1 MDNTFI
7 YYIMG
12 GAAGAFVIIILL
24 YYVLSKKM
32 QTSEYKKIQRL
43 QQGTKEKKF
52 SSEVLFQKL
61 YLTYIKIPFI
71 KRYVLKIRR
80 RLEII
85 NIDDEYNTRKGTA
98 KILTKTFAIVIPVM
112 LVTII
117 ITSGNYLLMSILL
130 LFELFMIDTFIDGS
144 VDKIDNN
151 ILKEQIDFFSE
162 IRHAY
167 HEYNMVEEAIYQVSQ
182 DDEKD
187 ISRQGEKIYE
197 ILISDDPETELEKY
211 YDIAPNNFL
220 KEFAGVSYLTKEF
233 GDRKVDGASLYL
245 KNVNNITQEMQL
257 EILKRD
263 KLNYVFQSLSV
274 ISIAPVLLLEP
285 LKNWAISNFSFTA
298 SWYNG
303 KPGMIVQI
311 LIILITFLSYILVRK
326 LKDNGS
332 TAMNTKNTENP
343 WQAKLYKNKIIKKFV
358 DLFIPKQGTKECRK
372 VQQMLKDAASPQKM
386 EWLYIN
392 RICLAVVTFLASL
405 IIFTQLHQVAIN
417 YIYTEPT
424 TDYDIIGG
432 LSEKDEKKAMEITKQ
447 DNVFLDK
454 FKGKLNTTES
464 QIKSAVAKSKY
475 YKDAE
480 DTEIETAAKRIYD
493 KLQIVNSE
501 YMKWFE
507 LLLAFV
513 FAIIGYMAPIGILMF
528 QVKMRQLEME
538 DEVMQFQTII
548 LMLMRI
554 ERVNVEIIL
563 EWLERYSNIFR
574 PSITKCVNNYEAGA
588 WEALEAMKE
597 EITYLPLIRIIES
610 LQAAVEKI
618 PIKDAFDELDSER
631 DYYQEKRK
639 ESNDRLIKRKG
650 MIGKA
655 IGFAP
660 MVSMFVG
667 YLIIPLVFI
676 GLTSMSSS
684 FQTMTASGAT
694 ATGGTAPK

>member
-1 MDNTFI
+1 MDNQII

-12 GAAGAFVIIILL
+12 GAGAAFVIIILA
-24 YYVLSKKM
+24 YVFLSKKM
-32 QTSEYKKIQRL
+32 QTSEYKRIQRL
-43 QQGTKEKKF
+43 QQGTKEKRF
-52 SSEVLFQKL
+52 SSEVLLQKL

-98 KILTKTFAIVIPVM
+98 KILTKSLGIVIPVM
-112 LVTII
+112 LITII
-117 ITSGNYLLMSILL
+117 ITSSNYLLMFILL
-130 LFELFMIDTFIDGS
+130 IFELFMIDTFIDGS
-144 VDKIDNN
+144 VDKIDNK
-151 ILKEQIDFFSE
+151 ILKEQIDFFGE

-187 ISRQGEKIYE
+187 VSRQGEKIYE
-197 ILISDDPETELEKY
+197 ILISDDPEMELEKY
-211 YDIAPNNFL
+211 YDIAPNSFL
-220 KEFAGVSYLTKEF
+220 KEFAGISYLTKEF

-285 LKNWAISNFSFTA
+285 LKNWAISNFSFTS
-298 SWYNG
+298 SWYLG

-311 LIILITFLSYILVRK
+311 IILILTFVSYILVRK

-343 WQAKLYKNKIIKKFV
+343 WQEKLYKKKPIKKIV
-358 DLFIPKQGTKECRK
+358 DLFIPKDGTKERRK
-372 VQQMLKDAASPQKM
+372 VMQLLKDSASSQKIQ
-386 EWLYIN
+386 WLYIN
-392 RICLAVVTFLASL
+392 RICIAIVTFFASV

-417 YIYTEPT
+417 YVYTEPT

-432 LSEKDEKKAMEITKQ
+432 LSEKDEAKAMELTKQ
-447 DNVFLDK
+447 DNVFLDQ
-454 FKGKLNTTES
+454 FRGKINTTEEQLRMAIENS
-464 QIKSAVAKSKY
+464 RYYEDADSGDIDKAV
-475 YKDAE
+475 E
-480 DTEIETAAKRIYD
+480 RIYN

-501 YMKWFE
+501 YLQWFE
-507 LLLAFV
+507 LLLACV
-513 FAIIGYMAPIGILMF
+513 FAVIGYMAPIWILYF

-548 LMLMRI
+548 MMLMRI
-554 ERVNVEIIL
+554 ERVNVEMIL
-563 EWLERYSNIFR
+563 EWLERYSNIFKA
-574 PSITKCVNNYEAGA
+574 PITRCVNNYESGA
-588 WEALEAMKE
+588 WEALEQMKDE
-597 EITYLPLIRIIES
+597 VTYLPLIRIIES

-618 PIKDAFDELDSER
+618 PIADAFDELDSER

-639 ESNDRLIKRKG
+639 ESNERLIKRKG
-650 MIGKA
+650 MIGKV

-660 MVSMFVG
+660 MVCMFVG

-684 FQTMTASGAT
+684 FETMTST
-694 ATGGTAPK
+694 TS

>member
-1 MDNTFI
+1 MDNTII

-12 GAAGAFVIIILL
+12 GTAGAFVIIAII
-24 YYVLSKKM
+24 YYILSKKM

-43 QQGTKEKKF
+43 QEGTKEKSF
-52 SSEVLFQKL
+52 STEVLFQKL
-61 YLTYIKIPFI
+61 YLTYIKVPFI
-71 KRYVLKIRR
+71 KRYALKIRR

-98 KILTKTFAIVIPVM
+98 KILTKTFAI
-112 LVTII
+112 LVPII
-117 ITSGNYLLMSILL
+117 ILTIMFTSQNILLMVILL
-130 LFELFMIDTFIDGS
+130 IFELFMIDTFIDGS

-182 DDEKD
+182 DEEKD
-187 ISRQGEKIYE
+187 VSRQGEKIYE
-197 ILISDDPETELEKY
+197 ILISEDPENELEKY

-233 GDRKVDGASLYL
+233 GDRKVNGASLYL

-274 ISIAPVLLLEP
+274 IAIAPVLMLEP
-285 LKNWAISNFSFTA
+285 LKNWAVSNFSFTT

-311 LIILITFLSYILVRK
+311 LILLITFVSYILVRK

-332 TAMNTKNTENP
+332 TALNTKNTENP
-343 WQAKLYKNKIIKKFV
+343 WQARLYKKKPIKRIV
-358 DLFIPKQGTKECRK
+358 DLFIPKKGTKEYRK
-372 VQQMLKDAASPQKM
+372 VQQMLKDSASPLKM

-392 RICLAVVTFLASL
+392 RITIAIVTFVAS
-405 IIFTQLHQVAIN
+405 IILFAQLHQVAIN
-417 YIYTEPT
+417 YVYTEPT

-432 LSEKDEKKAMEITKQ
+432 LSEKDEKKAMELTKQ

-454 FKGKLNTTES
+454 FRGKINVTEA
-464 QIKSAVAKSKY
+464 QIKNAVASSKY
-475 YKDAE
+475 YTDSE
-480 DTEIETAAKRIYD
+480 DSEIETATKRIYK

-513 FAIIGYMAPIGILMF
+513 FALVGYMGPMGLLLF

-563 EWLERYSNIFR
+563 EWLERYSNIFK

-588 WEALEAMKE
+588 WEALEAMKD
-597 EITYLPLIRIIES
+597 EITYVPLIRIIES

-631 DYYQEKRK
+631 EYYQAKRK
-639 ESNDRLIKRKG
+639 ESNERLIKRKG
-650 MIGKA
+650 MIGKV

-660 MVSMFVG
+660 MVCLFVG

-684 FQTMTASGAT
+684 FSSMTATKA
-694 ATGGTAPK
+694 K

>member
-1 MDNTFI
+1 MI

-12 GAAGAFVIIILL
+12 GSAAAFVLIIII
-24 YYVLSKKM
+24 YVILSKKM
-32 QTSEYKKIQRL
+32 QKSEYKQIQRL
-43 QQGTKEKKF
+43 QQGTKVNTF
-52 SSEVLFQKL
+52 STEILFQKL
-61 YLTYIKIPFI
+61 YITYTKIPFI
-71 KRYVLKIRR
+71 KRYALKIRR

-98 KILTKTFAIVIPVM
+98 KILTKTLAI
-112 LVTII
+112 LVPIMI
-117 ITSGNYLLMSILL
+117 ITIMITSSNYLLMTILL

-167 HEYNMVEEAIYQVSQ
+167 HEFNMVEEAIYQVSQ
-182 DDEKD
+182 DDEKN

-197 ILISDDPETELEKY
+197 ILISDDPEMELEKY
-211 YDIAPNNFL
+211 YDIAPNSFL

-285 LKNWAISNFSFTA
+285 LKNWAVSNFSFTA

-303 KPGMIVQI
+303 KSGMIVQI
-311 LIILITFLSYILVRK
+311 LILIITFISYILVRK

-332 TAMNTKNTENP
+332 TSIDTKNTENP
-343 WQAKLYKNKIIKKFV
+343 WQEKLYKKKPIKKIV
-358 DLFIPKQGTKECRK
+358 DLFIPKRGTKEYRK
-372 VQQMLKDAASPQKM
+372 VAELLKDSASKLKM
-386 EWLYIN
+386 HWLYIN
-392 RICLAVVTFLASL
+392 RICIAIVTFVAS
-405 IIFTQLHQVAIN
+405 IMIFTQLHKIAIN
-417 YIYTEPT
+417 YVYTEPT

-432 LSEKDEKKAMEITKQ
+432 LSEKDEKKAMELTKQ
-447 DNVFLDK
+447 DNKILDK
-454 FKGKLNTTES
+454 FRGKTKTTQD
-464 QIKSAVAKSKY
+464 QIRKEIDKLEY
-475 YKDAE
+475 YAEAE
-480 DTEIETAAKRIYD
+480 DSEKDTAAERVYK

-501 YMKWFE
+501 YLQWFE
-507 LLLAFV
+507 LLLACV
-513 FAIIGYMAPIGILMF
+513 FTVIGYMSPIWILIF

-574 PSITKCVNNYEAGA
+574 APISKCVNNYEAGA
-588 WEALEAMKE
+588 WEALEEMKD
-597 EITYLPLIRIIES
+597 EITYVPLIRIIES

-618 PIKDAFDELDSER
+618 PLKDAFDELDSER

-639 ESNDRLIKRKG
+639 ESNERLIKKKG

-660 MVSMFVG
+660 MVCMFVG
-667 YLIIPLVFI
+667 YLIVPLVFI

-684 FQTMTASGAT
+684 FQSMTASSAT
-694 ATGGTAPK
+694 TGK

>member
-1 MDNTFI
+1 MSNQMI
-7 YYIMG
+7 LYIMG
-12 GAAGAFVIIILL
+12 GSAVTLVVIVLIYFI
-24 YYVLSKKM
+24 LSKKM
-32 QTSEYKKIQRL
+32 QGSEYRKIQKL
-43 QQGTKEKKF
+43 QQGTKQKSF
-52 SSEVLFQKL
+52 STEVLFQKL

-71 KRYVLKIRR
+71 KRYALKIRR

-98 KILTKTFAIVIPVM
+98 KILTRTLAIVVPVM
-112 LVTII
+112 ILTIMI
-117 ITSGNYLLMSILL
+117 SSKNFLLMFILL
-130 LFELFMIDTFIDGS
+130 LFELFMIDTLIDGS
-144 VDKIDNN
+144 VDKIDNK

-187 ISRQGEKIYE
+187 VSRQGEKIYE
-197 ILISDDPETELEKY
+197 ILISDDPEMELEKY
-211 YDIAPNNFL
+211 YDIAPNSFL

-274 ISIAPVLLLEP
+274 IAIAPVLLLEP

-298 SWYNG
+298 SWYQG
-303 KPGMIVQI
+303 KAGMIVQMLI
-311 LIILITFLSYILVRK
+311 LLITFVSYVLVRK

-332 TAMNTKNTENP
+332 TAIDTRTENP
-343 WQAKLYKNKIIKKFV
+343 WQEKLYKKKPIKKIV
-358 DLFIPKQGTKECRK
+358 DLFIPKKGTKEYRK
-372 VQQMLKDAASPQKM
+372 VVQLLKDAASPQKM
-386 EWLYIN
+386 EWLFMN
-392 RICLAVVTFLASL
+392 RIAIAIVTFCASI
-405 IIFTQLHQVAIN
+405 IIFTQLHVVAIN

-424 TDYDIIGG
+424 TDYNIIGG

-447 DNVFLDK
+447 DNIILDQYR
-454 FKGKLNTTES
+454 GKPKTTQE
-464 QIKSAVAKSKY
+464 QIKTSVQKLKY
-475 YKDAE
+475 YEGAE
-480 DTEIETAAKRIYD
+480 STEIDKAAERIYN
-493 KLQIVNSE
+493 KLHVINTE
-501 YMKWFE
+501 YVQWFE

-513 FAIIGYMAPIGILMF
+513 FAVIGYMAPLWILVF
-528 QVKMRQLEME
+528 QAKMRQLEME

-563 EWLERYSNIFR
+563 EWLERYSNIFKA
-574 PSITKCVNNYEAGA
+574 PITKCVNNYEAGA
-588 WEALEAMKE
+588 WESLEAMKE
-597 EITYLPLIRIIES
+597 EVNYVPMIRIIES

-618 PIKDAFDELDSER
+618 PITDAFDELDSER

-639 ESNDRLIKRKG
+639 ESNERLIKRKG

-660 MVSMFVG
+660 MVCLFVG
-667 YLIIPLVFI
+667 YLIVPLVFI

-684 FQTMTASGAT
+684 FGSMTAT
-694 ATGGTAPK
+694 TTK